1 MGHEPISKRCLG
13 PARRMYNAVSRP
25 HVGHTLERPQT
36 TQTVRS
42 KRFEDTRAHLY
53 SYIWQAS
60 SSIQKR
66 TFRDGYGTSRYAYFF
81 DAVCAESN
89 GWKFGFS
96 LAPSPAKEE
105 RSKVSTSLSSTEVN
119 KKEKAGG
126 SSPPVNAKRTEHQQ
140 QKRNPRFAPELDG
153 VHCFETIVPY

>member
-1 MGHEPISKRCLG
+1 MQFR
-13 PARRMYNAVSRP
+13 
-25 HVGHTLERPQT
+25 GHTWGTLSNDHRLHRPCDQSALKT
-36 TQTVRS
+36 RVLIFTRTSGKLPAPSRREHS
-42 KRFEDTRAHLY
+42 EMDTARLDTPRD
-53 SYIWQAS
+53 
-60 SSIQKR
+60 SIMM
-66 TFRDGYGTSRYAYFF
+66 TSMFSFF

-140 QKRNPRFAPELDG
+140 QKSNPRFAPELDG